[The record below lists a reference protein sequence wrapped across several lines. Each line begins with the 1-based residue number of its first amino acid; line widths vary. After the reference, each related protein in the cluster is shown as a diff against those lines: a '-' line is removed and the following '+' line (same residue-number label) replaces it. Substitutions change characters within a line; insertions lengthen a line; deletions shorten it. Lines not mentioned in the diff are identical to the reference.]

1 MIIFA
6 VLSATTW
13 ININLIMMDRQ
24 LIEFN
29 SRDELLRLDVQ
40 RIVYIEADGNYSY
53 IVTCNKLKGA
63 VGMNLGQVEDV
74 LANRLKERK
83 SIFARIG
90 KKYIVNL
97 NYVYKINPLKKQLVL
112 TDFNHFA
119 FQLDISRE
127 ALKALKELMVKMKI

>member
-1 MIIFA
+1 M
-6 VLSATTW
+6 
-13 ININLIMMDRQ
+13 ININRIEMKKQ

-40 RIVYIEADGNYSY
+40 RIVYFEADGNYSY

-63 VGMNLGQVEDV
+63 VSLNLGQVEDV

-90 KKYIVNL
+90 KRYIVNL
-97 NYVYKINPLKKQLVL
+97 NYVYKINPQKKQLIL
-112 TDFNHFA
+112 TDFSSFA
-119 FQLDISRE
+119 YQLEISRE